1 MRVSPIDSKVI
12 TSYSPS
18 RALSVSSAFKT
29 ALYSTEHG
37 VLSLISAAFAGIAAV
52 NAIAAAAIVAMVLV
66 GMAHHRLRRTEAPL
80 LGQSQH
86 EQLCSSLEPAMNY
99 FIPIRERKRVTR
111 DRPRLERAL
120 G

>member
-1 MRVSPIDSKVI
+1 MNSQDEFHAPARASSSSQMRVSPIDSKVI

-29 ALYSTEHG
+29 ALCSTEHG

-66 GMAHHRLRRTEAPL
+66 GMAIIGFAGPKPRSWAKANTSSFAAASNRL
-80 LGQSQH
+80 
-86 EQLCSSLEPAMNY
+86 
-99 FIPIRERKRVTR
+99 
-111 DRPRLERAL
+111 
-120 G
+120 